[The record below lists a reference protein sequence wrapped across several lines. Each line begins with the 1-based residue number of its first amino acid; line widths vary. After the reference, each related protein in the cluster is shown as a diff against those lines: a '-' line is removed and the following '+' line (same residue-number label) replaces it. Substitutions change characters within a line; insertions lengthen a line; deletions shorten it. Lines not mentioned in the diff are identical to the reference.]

1 MSISGLA
8 KTVSSALGP
17 SLAHSKCNITVIIL
31 SERMQSINK
40 LTIAFDHLCVVCV
53 SISTGSTSAIQGDG
67 SHLDTADWCMHK
79 TG

>member
-8 KTVSSALGP
+8 KTVSLALGP
-17 SLAHSKCNITVIIL
+17 PLAHQKRNITVIIL

-53 SISTGSTSAIQGDG
+53 SINTGNSGRWVSSGNSPIGACIRRD
-67 SHLDTADWCMHK
+67 D
-79 TG
+79 